1 MEKGPV
7 YLVQRT
13 EMKCG
18 LVQWEWIWKRV
29 LNVVDEVAKGR
40 RRSVGE
46 GVVAEEERPEV
57 RQVVKGVTGA
67 TLGERRG
74 RTGRC
79 GDEG

>member
-29 LNVVDEVAKGR
+29 LNIVDEVAK
-40 RRSVGE
+40 VG
-46 GVVAEEERPEV
+46 GEV
-57 RQVVKGVTGA
+57 LVKEWSRKRNV
-67 TLGERRG
+67 LRF
-74 RTGRC
+74 
-79 GDEG
+79 DK